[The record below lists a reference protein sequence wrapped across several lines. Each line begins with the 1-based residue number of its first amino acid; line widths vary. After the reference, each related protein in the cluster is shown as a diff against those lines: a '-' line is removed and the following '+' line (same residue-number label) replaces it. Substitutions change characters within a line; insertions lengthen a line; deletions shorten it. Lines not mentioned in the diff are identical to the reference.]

1 MNKTQSWILTGGVIG
16 IFLMIL
22 LFGGSRPAGLPI
34 GSIDYN
40 NLGTISVST
49 STATTTAATLLLAD
63 LRNYKYVYISNT
75 GATNAATLVINSTT
89 TGATAGKG
97 IYLAINGGNYVIKN
111 DNQWGNNLN
120 AYVITGSGTTSIAV
134 VAGK

>member
-40 NLGTISVST
+40 NLGTITLTT
-49 STATTTAATLLLAD
+49 STASTTIQTALAD
-63 LRNYKYVYISNT
+63 LRNYKYVYIANT

-111 DNQWGNNLN
+111 NNQWGNNLN
-120 AYVITGSGTTSIAV
+120 AYVITESGTTSIAV